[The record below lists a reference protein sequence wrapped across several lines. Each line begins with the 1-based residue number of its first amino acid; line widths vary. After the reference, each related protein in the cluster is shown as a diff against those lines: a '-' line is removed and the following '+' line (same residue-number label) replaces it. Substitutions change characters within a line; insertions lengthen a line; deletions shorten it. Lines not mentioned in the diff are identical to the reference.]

1 MFTQT
6 ELPTERER
14 GVGVVLNT
22 LEKLIIKKSLGLG
35 FSATNDEAEYEAL
48 LAGINMV

>member
-1 MFTQT
+1 MLIT
-6 ELPTERER
+6 P
-14 GVGVVLNT
+14 
-22 LEKLIIKKSLGLG
+22 EKLIIEKSLQLG

>member
-1 MFTQT
+1 M

-14 GVGVVLNT
+14 GVGVVLIT
-22 LEKLIIKKSLGLG
+22 PEKLIIEKSLQLG